1 MNFPDT
7 QQLILNGMRLRDDA
21 TFDNYFPAKNRLAL
35 TCLQSSEYSPQQ
47 WFVYLWG
54 KPDCGRTH
62 LLNALCLAAQQQ
74 NKSAIYLP
82 MLDIIGMQPAIL
94 DNLENHNLIG
104 IDDIQLIAGKKEWET
119 ALFHL
124 FNRAQQAKCQLVVTA
139 DRAPRELIIT
149 LPDLQSRLT
158 SGVTFQLH
166 TLSDDEKVAALQL
179 RGQARGL
186 TISDEVGYFL
196 LRRTSRSLGDL
207 FNLLDTLDHASLT
220 AQRRLTVPFVKSVLS
235 L

>member
-1 MNFPDT
+1 MIFSAT

-21 TFDNYFPAKNRLAL
+21 TFANYFPASNQLAL
-35 TCLQSSEYSPQQ
+35 AFLQSFDYTPQQ

-54 KPDCGRTH
+54 KPDCGCTH
-62 LLNALCLAAQQQ
+62 LLNALCLQAQQQ

-82 MLDIIGMQPAIL
+82 MTEIIGMQPAIL
-94 DNLENHNLIG
+94 EDLENHDLICL
-104 IDDIQLIAGKKEWET
+104 DDIELIAGKKEWET

-124 FNRAQQAKCQLVVTA
+124 YNRLHQAQCRLVVAA
-139 DRAPRELIIT
+139 DRAPRELAIT
-149 LPDLQSRLT
+149 LPDLHSRLT

-166 TLSDDEKVAALQL
+166 TLTDDEKLAALQL

-207 FNLLDTLDHASLT
+207 FQLLDKLDHASLA
-220 AQRRLTVPFVKSVLS
+220 AQRRLTIPFVKTVLG